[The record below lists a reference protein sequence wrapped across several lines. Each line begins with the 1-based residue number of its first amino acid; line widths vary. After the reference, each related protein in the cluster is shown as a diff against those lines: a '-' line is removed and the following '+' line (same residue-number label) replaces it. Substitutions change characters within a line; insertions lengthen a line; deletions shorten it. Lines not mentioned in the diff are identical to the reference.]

1 MPEVIHST
9 HTYAG
14 EPVHCKNSA
23 KNIAMS
29 SPTIE
34 NVPEVGVQ
42 ADRVKS
48 VGDKFIKR
56 FNVQPHF
63 FARAPGRVN
72 LIGEHIDYCGYA
84 VFPMA
89 VEQDIIIAVSTNT
102 DGKLNLTNADGQYQ
116 DFTCDINSFEISADG
131 PSWYKY
137 ALCGVVG
144 VKDEGGIG
152 GDLSGLNMALIGTIP
167 PSSGLSSSSALV
179 CASALAVSYAHNL
192 SLSKNQL
199 AEICARSERH
209 IGTQGGGMD
218 QAISFLATAGS
229 ANVIEFNPLR
239 ASPVTLPLGARFVVA
254 NSLAPM
260 NKAASSHYN
269 CRVMECRLATQIMAK
284 KNGLKWQD
292 YRKFVDLQKNL
303 GKSLPEMIELVRKTF
318 HRGVYTK
325 EEICGLLETTETE
338 IDQVTL
344 SENTRNIQEFN
355 LYGRAHHVFSEA
367 HRVWEFKLVC
377 ESKPGKGRNALSEL
391 GLLMKE
397 SHESCRVDY
406 ECSHPK
412 LDKLVELSKDLAL
425 GARLTGAG
433 WGGCIVAL
441 VHEDN
446 VDNYIKMLKKEYFT
460 QQDTTKDR
468 ELNTYLFSTQ
478 PGSGACI
485 YKP

>member
-1 MPEVIHST
+1 MFILIYSDAIRKT
-9 HTYAG
+9 RKYDAYG
-14 EPVHCKNSA
+14 A
-23 KNIAMS
+23 KPMS
-29 SPTIE
+29 SPSVE
-34 NVPEVGVQ
+34 NVPMFGVQ
-42 ADRVKS
+42 AERVRS
-48 VGDKFIKR
+48 VNEKFIKR
-56 FNVQPHF
+56 FKGQPQF

-89 VEQDIIIAVSTNT
+89 VEQDIIIAVSTNS
-102 DGKLNLTNADGQYQ
+102 DGKLNLTNADGNYQ
-116 DFTCDINSFEISADG
+116 DFTCDINSFEISSDA

-137 ALCGVVG
+137 VMCGIIG
-144 VKDEGGIG
+144 IKDEGG
-152 GDLSGLNMALIGTIP
+152 LQKPLTGLDMSLIGTIP

-179 CASALAVSYAHNL
+179 CASALAVSHAHNL
-192 SLSKNQL
+192 NLSKKEL

-239 ASPVTLPLGARFVVA
+239 ASPVTLPSGAQFVVA

-284 KNGLKWQD
+284 QNGLKWQE
-292 YRKFVDLQKNL
+292 YRKFIDLQKSL
-303 GKSLPEMIELVRKTF
+303 GKSLPEMIELVRSTF
-318 HRGVYTK
+318 HGGVYTK
-325 EEICGLLETTETE
+325 EEICGLLETTVDEL
-338 IDQVTL
+338 DQITL

-367 HRVWEFKLVC
+367 HRVWEFKLVS
-377 ESKPGKGRNALSEL
+377 ESKTEKGRDVLSEL
-391 GLLMKE
+391 GVLMKE

-412 LDKLVELSKDLAL
+412 LDSLVELSKDLAF

-433 WGGCIVAL
+433 WGGCMVAL
-441 VHEDN
+441 VHEDK
-446 VDNYIKMLKKEYFT
+446 VDDYLAMLKKEYFSKE
-460 QQDTTKDR
+460 DAAKNR
-468 ELNTYLFSTQ
+468 EIHTYLFSTQ

-485 YKP
+485 YKS